1 MSRKSSLSYSHL
13 RSIWIKFYIR
23 LALFLFV
30 SFIIWNHEPS
40 RIYLS
45 RILFSAAEVVAP
57 ETQSESFGERIGDGI
72 DTILGN
78 K

>member
-13 RSIWIKFYIR
+13 RQTWIKFYMR
-23 LALFLFV
+23 LALLLIVGFV
-30 SFIIWNHEPS
+30 IWNHDES
-40 RIYLS
+40 RTYLS
-45 RILFSAAEVVAP
+45 RLLFSAAEVVAP
-57 ETQSESFGERIGDGI
+57 EDQSESFGERIGDGI